1 VRSARNPSSRGA
13 ALNEFELLR
22 DADRD
27 WREEEERREQFN
39 PNAREQRHLAV
50 TGQELPE
57 DEKPR

>member
-1 VRSARNPSSRGA
+1 
-13 ALNEFELLR
+13 LNEFELLR

-27 WREEEERREQFN
+27 WREEEERREQAN